1 MKTLVLCVDRDNDIG
16 IKTGLRTPLVGRE
29 ENLAAATRLGLADPE
44 DSDVNALLSAVS
56 IYDGLHK
63 ESADAEVATIC
74 GDVRVGSVS
83 DLVLTKQLDQVLE
96 QLRPDRVFLV
106 SDGAEDEAFSPIIGS
121 RIRVDHVRRVYVRQT
136 PTAESLYY
144 TIGRQLKNP
153 RVRRKIVAP
162 LGFVLLLFGAIYLAL
177 PNLAS
182 GLALILAGL
191 YFIMISLPFQSV
203 GDVFKKAGE
212 TYERVRDSVAN
223 GNLGIFFNVSALIL
237 ILVGIF
243 FGADTATRNGG
254 STYVSQFLWFVIG
267 AVWWFVIGTLLFEG
281 GQVISAYLR
290 HGRAPRHAVAVA
302 VTFVA
307 LGLLVLGMTQFLQPI
322 LGKYNRASWPLIYRG
337 MGLALFFLAFTA
349 SRTGRGSK
357 ALNPPTR
364 TRRAE
369 GSDGLRDVAAVLR
382 TDPERLRLF
391 SGKGRG
397 GRRRT
402 RQAPRRE
409 SGSRLDPSKDHPRE
423 GSHRGGKR
431 SEPRGRD
438 RGGPRGSPDRG
449 RGDVGRARPGP
460 PPGNPGHRP

>member
-63 ESADAEVATIC
+63 EGADAEVATIC

-162 LGFVLLLFGAIYLAL
+162 LGYVLLLFGAIYLAL
-177 PNLAS
+177 PNAAS

-191 YFIMISLPFQSV
+191 YFIMISLPFQSI
-203 GDVFKKAGE
+203 GDVLKKGSE
-212 TYERVRDSVAN
+212 LYDRVRDSVAS
-223 GNLGIFFNVSALIL
+223 GNLTIFFNVSALIL

-243 FGADTATRNGG
+243 FGADTAGRYGT
-254 STYVSQFLWFVIG
+254 SYVSQFLGFVIG
-267 AVWWFVIGTLLFEG
+267 AVWWVVIGTLLFEG
-281 GQVISAYLR
+281 GKVISAYLR
-290 HGRAPRHAVAVA
+290 RGRAPRHAVAVA

-307 LGLLVLGMTQFLQPI
+307 LGLLVLGMTQILQTI
-322 LGKYNRASWPLIYRG
+322 LGEYNPAASLPLIYLS
-337 MGLALFFLAFTA
+337 MGLALFLVAV
-349 SRTGRGSK
+349 TGLSY
-357 ALNPPTR
+357 R
-364 TRRAE
+364 TRADRPDSA
-369 GSDGLRDVAAVLR
+369 D
-382 TDPERLRLF
+382 
-391 SGKGRG
+391 
-397 GRRRT
+397 
-402 RQAPRRE
+402 E
-409 SGSRLDPSKDHPRE
+409 S
-423 GSHRGGKR
+423 
-431 SEPRGRD
+431 
-438 RGGPRGSPDRG
+438 
-449 RGDVGRARPGP
+449 
-460 PPGNPGHRP
+460 

>member
-1 MKTLVLCVDRDNDIG
+1 MGMVGILTMKTLVLCVDRDNDIG
-16 IKTGLRTPLVGRE
+16 AKTGLQAPLIGRDQ
-29 ENLAAATRLGLADPE
+29 NLSAATKLGLADPE

-56 IYDGLHK
+56 IYDGLQK
-63 ESADAEVATIC
+63 EHTDAEVATIC
-74 GDVRVGSVS
+74 GDVRVGAVS

-203 GDVFKKAGE
+203 GDVIKKGGE
-212 TYERVRDSVAN
+212 YYERVRDSI
-223 GNLGIFFNVSALIL
+223 GSGDLSIFFNVSALIL

-243 FGADTATRNGG
+243 FGADTASRNGG
-254 STYVSQFLWFVIG
+254 SSVSQFLWFVIG

-281 GQVISAYLR
+281 GKVISAYLR
-290 HGRAPRHAVAVA
+290 RGRAPRHAVAVA

-307 LGLLVLGMTQFLQPI
+307 LGLLVLGMTQILQTI
-322 LGKYNRASWPLIYRG
+322 LGEYNPAASLPLIYLS
-337 MGLALFFLAFTA
+337 MGLALFLVAV
-349 SRTGRGSK
+349 TGLSY
-357 ALNPPTR
+357 R
-364 TRRAE
+364 TRADRPDSA
-369 GSDGLRDVAAVLR
+369 D
-382 TDPERLRLF
+382 
-391 SGKGRG
+391 
-397 GRRRT
+397 
-402 RQAPRRE
+402 E
-409 SGSRLDPSKDHPRE
+409 S
-423 GSHRGGKR
+423 
-431 SEPRGRD
+431 
-438 RGGPRGSPDRG
+438 
-449 RGDVGRARPGP
+449 
-460 PPGNPGHRP
+460 